1 MRLLVASFLFA
12 VVSVLP
18 AVAQSN
24 ATAGL
29 AGLGAGAALG
39 STSPNGTTPAPA
51 AGSGAGNTPIE
62 IQIMVFQGM
71 KDIASEIA
79 AITSSYYQGECKA
92 AFDKDP
98 KHQAVTTDRANL
110 KTLTDKLATDSLALR
125 GDRDSSDPNLGRIAA
140 ARKLV
145 QEDDAQLAATKA
157 LLNIDLNAL
166 LDDTKNA
173 CSILVEDSTSSNQM
187 ALYQAVEG
195 YYNHLQQV
203 DDKVQGYF
211 ALQIPPSVTLGLT
224 EGGTVPAS
232 DTIAITNASKTPRKV
247 KDITVTGSAAFA
259 VDTTGCDFKTLALN
273 EACDLNVT
281 FPRDGV
287 TVQPD
292 KPYAATVRITS
303 GDPGSDATDTVQ
315 TVQLSGTVTAK
326 VAEKPPGGKGPAGK
340 KPGEKLFL
348 APAPAST
355 AGGGTGSGGSTGGG
369 GGGGSTTPLGLTY
382 LGDLTTA
389 LGALKSSITYGATG
403 FQPTAQSFQLLVEA
417 ELKAQGIFPLH
428 FNFDSQSA
436 GGNEQAEQSVRA
448 DAVMVQRHQR
458 LGHSLQ
464 ASCRR
469 RAIAIRGSDQQRLHQ
484 PRCRRQP
491 GGRPTDHYR
500 IHEPDNVG
508 Q

>member
-1 MRLLVASFLFA
+1 
-12 VVSVLP
+12 
-18 AVAQSN
+18 
-24 ATAGL
+24 
-29 AGLGAGAALG
+29 
-39 STSPNGTTPAPA
+39 
-51 AGSGAGNTPIE
+51 
-62 IQIMVFQGM
+62 
-71 KDIASEIA
+71 
-79 AITSSYYQGECKA
+79 
-92 AFDKDP
+92 
-98 KHQAVTTDRANL
+98 
-110 KTLTDKLATDSLALR
+110 
-125 GDRDSSDPNLGRIAA
+125 
-140 ARKLV
+140 
-145 QEDDAQLAATKA
+145 
-157 LLNIDLNAL
+157 
-166 LDDTKNA
+166 
-173 CSILVEDSTSSNQM
+173 M